1 MFLPF
6 LIAFAIVEANQ
17 FVDTFW
23 ISGLGAASSSAISAV
38 VPFYVLLMSAGM
50 GISVGATTTVA
61 FRLGRGEK
69 EEAGMLASNALI
81 LGAALS
87 VLVSAILL
95 LVLDP
100 AMSLMGIDSI
110 RIECWSYML
119 PMILLST
126 PMICLLILG
135 GSLRGE
141 GAARKSTV
149 IQIAAAVMN
158 MVLDPI
164 LIYALGMGIMGAG
177 LATGLSSLISLSIG
191 LSWYFRGKTLLRMD
205 RRSFKADRAMMSEVM
220 AVGGPR
226 TVNELIASAM
236 TFIQR
241 IFFVVAGGTAAVL
254 MYNYPWRFISL
265 FNLPGKAFESSLI
278 PVGSAAYG
286 QSDTDKMWSAYMY
299 CFKLTSL
306 MSIAAA
312 IVIFAFAEPL
322 MSIMT
327 YEESMNAMLPKLT
340 WCLEVSVVILPFMA
354 LRGVGAALLQSMKM
368 AKVPMYFDLF
378 WGSVRMALYAAS
390 AYGLLGVDPFDGI
403 IYIMVVVYSLSGVII
418 NALAIWQFRKLRR
431 RMPGSHEPAGA
442 RSFIPTCGYSSM
454 SDQFDGGVTLCLD
467 GKYRWVY
474 EMSLLRNATIPLL
487 LLKVLF
493 ITFAIV
499 EAIMLS
505 IGLFSGDDV
514 VEMLVVS
521 LQMGGIALL
530 ILLPLGALAYVL
542 YAWHIGWYYCVL
554 FEMDD
559 EGVLHAQ
566 QENQVKKAGLLAD
579 MAVLAG
585 LAAGNPTAA
594 GAGLLAR
601 TNSSMYT
608 EFADV
613 RRLGS
618 ARGRNVIYVNNNQVY
633 VSDEDFDFV
642 WSYIKD
648 RCPGAKS

>member
-1 MFLPF
+1 
-6 LIAFAIVEANQ
+6 
-17 FVDTFW
+17 
-23 ISGLGAASSSAISAV
+23 
-38 VPFYVLLMSAGM
+38 
-50 GISVGATTTVA
+50 
-61 FRLGRGEK
+61 
-69 EEAGMLASNALI
+69 
-81 LGAALS
+81 
-87 VLVSAILL
+87 
-95 LVLDP
+95 
-100 AMSLMGIDSI
+100 
-110 RIECWSYML
+110 
-119 PMILLST
+119 
-126 PMICLLILG
+126 
-135 GSLRGE
+135 
-141 GAARKSTV
+141 
-149 IQIAAAVMN
+149 
-158 MVLDPI
+158 
-164 LIYALGMGIMGAG
+164 
-177 LATGLSSLISLSIG
+177 
-191 LSWYFRGKTLLRMD
+191 
-205 RRSFKADRAMMSEVM
+205 
-220 AVGGPR
+220 
-226 TVNELIASAM
+226 
-236 TFIQR
+236 
-241 IFFVVAGGTAAVL
+241 
-254 MYNYPWRFISL
+254 
-265 FNLPGKAFESSLI
+265 
-278 PVGSAAYG
+278 
-286 QSDTDKMWSAYMY
+286 
-299 CFKLTSL
+299 
-306 MSIAAA
+306 
-312 IVIFAFAEPL
+312 
-322 MSIMT
+322 
-327 YEESMNAMLPKLT
+327 
-340 WCLEVSVVILPFMA
+340 
-354 LRGVGAALLQSMKM
+354 
-368 AKVPMYFDLF
+368 
-378 WGSVRMALYAAS
+378 
-390 AYGLLGVDPFDGI
+390 
-403 IYIMVVVYSLSGVII
+403 
-418 NALAIWQFRKLRR
+418 
-431 RMPGSHEPAGA
+431 
-442 RSFIPTCGYSSM
+442 M

-579 MAVLAG
+579 IAVLAG

-633 VSDEDFDFV
+633 VSNEDFDFV